1 MTNAIES
8 FSFGRYLKAERLEKG
23 IDLKHISKETKI
35 NHETLVLIEMED
47 HGRLPAEV
55 FTKGFLRVY
64 AAVIGADRDEVIRR
78 YVASREVFTEA
89 GQLDVELHESQSQF
103 WRHLLI
109 SIGILLVIILIA
121 IWIGYGLKEPLPAPV
136 TRVKQETAIVVSDK
150 NVSPPVSPLPEIEK
164 NVVAVIPEALSLV
177 VEAIDHTW
185 MKVIID
191 DRSPKE
197 YSLKPPDRLALEAT
211 AGFKLLIGNGAGVR
225 LLLNGESVTISGKT
239 GEVVSLKLP

>member
-35 NHETLVLIEMED
+35 SHETLVLIEMED

-55 FTKGFLRVY
+55 FTKGFLRAY
-64 AAVIGADRDEVIRR
+64 AAAIGADRDEVVRR

-109 SIGILLVIILIA
+109 LIGILLVIILIA
-121 IWIGYGLKEPLPAPV
+121 IWIGYGLKEPLPAPA

-150 NVSPPVSPLPEIEK
+150 NVSPPVSPLPEIEE
-164 NVVAVIPEALSLV
+164 NVVAVVPEVLSLV
-177 VEAIDHTW
+177 VEAIDPTW

-191 DRSPKE
+191 DRRPKE